1 MLPPTVEI
9 DRKSEPRV
17 SESRTV
23 DLHWSAFNGC
33 MEISDRIW
41 QQRSHVGRSAKEA
54 ERVEITE
61 DKAVERSIRAVDR
74 KSGIYDN
81 SSGVK
86 GIGDDYGVGVNGCND
101 ISARA

>member
-1 MLPPTVEI
+1 
-9 DRKSEPRV
+9 
-17 SESRTV
+17 
-23 DLHWSAFNGC
+23 
-33 MEISDRIW
+33 ME
-41 QQRSHVGRSAKEA
+41 V
-54 ERVEITE
+54 TE

>member
-1 MLPPTVEI
+1 MEI
-9 DRKSEPRV
+9 DRKSKPRV
-17 SESRTV
+17 SESRPV
-23 DLHWSAFNGC
+23 DLHWSAFNVC

-54 ERVEITE
+54 ERVEVTE

-74 KSGIYDN
+74 KSGVYDN
-81 SSGVK
+81 SSRME

-101 ISARA
+101 ISAR